1 MLYKTVHTTRYLY
14 DTPVSQCVSEVRLT
28 PRSLP
33 WQTVIEASI
42 RTLPRAATFER
53 RTDYFGNVVTALA
66 ILEGHERFFTVASS
80 TVRVEPRP
88 VVQTDATWEDV
99 REALARRQS
108 DEALEATEFMF
119 DSPYVSADPELA
131 AFARPS
137 FPAGRPVLD
146 AVDDLSRR
154 IHTEFSYAPKSTSV
168 DTPLLEAL
176 RARKGVCQD
185 FSHVMIG
192 ALRSLDL
199 AARYVSGYLRSGEK
213 YLGSEASHAWVSV
226 WVGSGWV
233 DVDPTNNLRP
243 DTNHVTLAWGRD
255 YADVTP
261 VKGIA
266 LGGGSQTIEVDVRV
280 EPIPEPQT

>member
-66 ILEGHERFFTVASS
+66 ILESHERFFTVASS
-80 TVRVEPRP
+80 TVRVDPRP
-88 VVQTDATWEDV
+88 AVQTGATWEDV
-99 REALARRQS
+99 RAALAGRHS
-108 DEALEATEFMF
+108 DEALEASEFLF
-119 DSPYVSADPELA
+119 DSPYVSADPALA
-131 AFARPS
+131 AFGRPS
-137 FPAGRPVLD
+137 FPAGRPVLE

-154 IHTEFSYAPKSTSV
+154 IHTEFSYAPQSTSV

-176 RARKGVCQD
+176 KTRKGVCQD

-192 ALRSLDL
+192 ALRSLNL

-213 YLGSEASHAWVSV
+213 C
-226 WVGSGWV
+226 
-233 DVDPTNNLRP
+233 PR
-243 DTNHVTLAWGRD
+243 
-255 YADVTP
+255 
-261 VKGIA
+261 
-266 LGGGSQTIEVDVRV
+266 LGGLARMGVGLGGKRLGGRRPHQ
-280 EPIPEPQT
+280 